1 MLYKKQTKFVLL
13 EVAVRPLPPS
23 QGPGIAALAQ
33 VIHKGSEEH
42 QAEICDFAAP
52 PAQRQVDSARPVLKA
67 SDCQYPELSPEPEPG
82 VSVDTETPFLL

>member
-52 PAQRQVDSARPVLKA
+52 PPPKGRSTL
-67 SDCQYPELSPEPEPG
+67 PG
-82 VSVDTETPFLL
+82 QF